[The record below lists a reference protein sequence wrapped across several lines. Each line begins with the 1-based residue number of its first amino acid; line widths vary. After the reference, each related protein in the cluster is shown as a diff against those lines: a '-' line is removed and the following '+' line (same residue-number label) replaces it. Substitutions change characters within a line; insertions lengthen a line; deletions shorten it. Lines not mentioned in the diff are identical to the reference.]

1 MTVTNMPQYDRRF
14 FSTKVVKIYKFTAP
28 FYLNRKVER
37 EKKISRI
44 RCVEIE
50 KQLQDRFRL
59 WKWKDELSFIQSVIK
74 DTRIV
79 AWKVLE
85 MR

>member
-1 MTVTNMPQYDRRF
+1 M
-14 FSTKVVKIYKFTAP
+14 
-28 FYLNRKVER
+28 
-37 EKKISRI
+37 
-44 RCVEIE
+44 E